1 MRSREE
7 LLKLKAHLIGSIASR
22 ETVVLELILEVLL
35 DIRDSIIVPDKN
47 LNEKLWQ
54 LNKQIMEQNQRLFIE
69 NMKFHESLR
78 DGFKPEG
85 RTE

>member
-1 MRSREE
+1 MISLHRIKVW
-7 LLKLKAHLIGSIASR
+7 LKYVKAI
-22 ETVVLELILEVLL
+22 E
-35 DIRDSIIVPDKN
+35 N